1 MKTNDKTQNPNY
13 VTSVIEKGI
22 IKSNSL
28 GTFPRENGSKV
39 ELYQV
44 EFTTGPNTGK
54 LFCGDWFTKN
64 STGDEKASLEIGM
77 EVVCYVDIYLNTK
90 VDAKSKYTTF
100 VTLGKGQTTNNDNDD
115 VIEGWLN
122 KGI

>member
-1 MKTNDKTQNPNY
+1 MKNVKSQNPNY
-13 VTSVIEKGI
+13 LGSVTEKCVVKSV
-22 IKSNSL
+22 SL
-28 GTFPRENGSKV
+28 GSFPRENGSVV

-44 EFTTGPNTGK
+44 EMLTGPNTGK

-64 STGDEKASLEIGM
+64 KAGDEKASLKVGEELTAYI
-77 EVVCYVDIYLNTK
+77 DIFLNTK
-90 VDAKSKYTTF
+90 ENATSKYTTF

>member
-1 MKTNDKTQNPNY
+1 MKNVKRENPNY
-13 VTSVIEKGI
+13 VDSVIEKGI
-22 IKSNSL
+22 VKSVSL
-28 GTFPRENGSKV
+28 GSFPRENGSVV

-44 EFTTGPNTGK
+44 ELTTGPNTGK

-64 STGDEKASLEIGM
+64 STGDSKTSLKVGE
-77 EVVCYVDIYLNTK
+77 EVVCYIDIYLNTK
-90 VDAKSKYTTF
+90 VDAKSTHTTF

-115 VIEGWLN
+115 VIGAWLN